1 MKRSETIIIENVLY
15 QDLFG
20 ANPSL
25 AKEYGTTEVTIQRKK
40 QKRELVDFMSY
51 DPRKDIFRCYEIKVS
66 MNDFHSKA
74 AKSWYGNYNYL
85 VLSRELYMQ
94 QSLEEWKEQCQNKI
108 YRSIL
113 RRYRHKQFQKINDSE
128 NAYQFICFTTEIVYE
143 YKNLEKI
150 TYTEFKKIRI
160 CSCNY
165 DYLQQRDQKLK
176 NPKPKKNMNTNKSRG
191 SEQTMRYTVTE
202 RVKTIKQPRGG
213 FINSKNY
220 ETIPL
225 ENGIESLHPQ
235 ESLHATVIGIAVD
248 YMTRYMTGTSLENA
262 FEVSLKGARNIN
274 EFDTAIELLHN
285 IQGLDD
291 YSITCA
297 IRLAA
302 YDVYYRTASYRNY
315 QSVNNIFP
323 SSDTIENLRVMV
335 QRSMDF
341 FDKYGPKIK
350 DGITFEG
357 GYTNIIVKGDG
368 DFMTND
374 TLWDFKTS
382 KNKPNKDHWL
392 QLLIYWRM
400 GMHSIHPE
408 FSNIKYIGIYNPRLN
423 CVYRYNLSKLS
434 KELIEFIDKD
444 VIGY

>member
-1 MKRSETIIIENVLY
+1 MEIDKITNDFNHLFEQNSSHLFEQNSSRILIIAVSIILLLTVVNIIRYILRCP
-15 QDLFG
+15 F
-20 ANPSL
+20 
-25 AKEYGTTEVTIQRKK
+25 EYPYFIRYFDVTGKK
-40 QKRELVDFMSY
+40 KFDVY
-51 DPRKDIFRCYEIKVS
+51 DMIDIFLDNEGFEEIKR
-66 MNDFHSKA
+66 HSRHIKD
-74 AKSWYGNYNYL
+74 W
-85 VLSRELYMQ
+85 E
-94 QSLEEWKEQCQNKI
+94 EQCQNKI

-143 YKNLEKI
+143 YKNLKKI

-165 DYLQQRDQKLK
+165 EYLQQRDQKLK

-235 ESLHATVIGIAVD
+235 ESPHATVIGIAVD

-302 YDVYYRTASYRNY
+302 YDVHYRTASYRNY